1 MLFALKSP
9 RNTLPNEKIMAGFL
23 YLPSDKGNPH
33 ENVVRKATG
42 LSPSR
47 IG

>member
-9 RNTLPNEKIMAGFL
+9 RNILLNKKGEAGDL

-33 ENVVRKATG
+33 ENVVRKATD

>member
-1 MLFALKSP
+1 MLFALKPP
-9 RNTLPNEKIMAGFL
+9 RNILPNKEVEAGDL